1 MPKIFINDQEFLVE
15 EGKNLLHLALAKG
28 FNIPYFCWHESL
40 GSIGAC
46 RQCAVVQFK
55 DENDKKGRL
64 VMSCMTEAINNIR
77 ISTDHEDVI
86 SFRKNVIEWMMTNH
100 PHDCPVCDEGGEC
113 HLQDMTMMTGHN
125 YRRYRFKKRT
135 FINQNLGPFIYHEM
149 NRCIACY
156 RCVRFYKDYAKGKDL
171 DVFSSSNR
179 VYFGKTENGPLKSE
193 FSGNLVEVCPTG
205 VFTDKVFRS
214 QYVRKWDLQSS
225 PAICQLCSLGCNI
238 YPSERGNILRRITNR
253 YHPKINGYFLC
264 DTGRF
269 GHNFVN
275 LEKRMINSLEKGNI
289 IEILKA
295 KEKFFNKLSESKS
308 IVAIGSSKASLED
321 NFALK
326 KLVGAKNFFAGV
338 DPKEWELITLIKQ
351 ILEEGPNDIACLKDV
366 EESDAILIVQEDIL
380 KTAPRLYLSAIQ
392 SQYFAI
398 KKIGKSLNIPYWHDA
413 ALRNLSPEEKAPIWQ
428 LANEPNKLDEHAECS
443 LKQTLEET
451 LQFLLE
457 LFDAIC
463 HKDQSNPLAL
473 KLIKSQRPIIICGI
487 SHLDTQI
494 VKASANIAKALYSIG
509 INAKLHF
516 VLPDVNSMGLALLDA
531 QNLNLMPKNS
541 DLGIVLKNNFL
552 KYSMNF
558 NDVVHIDFLKEP
570 AEYLA
575 YLSLACTSFV
585 EETGT
590 FVNNEGRAQRS
601 YAVMPK
607 KKEILESYQWCSKEE
622 GDIDILID
630 ELIKMQPIFSILK
643 NGLYKKDLLFENQK
657 IPRQHLGYSGRTAIN
672 ANENIHE
679 ARVPIDSNSPLAFS
693 MEGQGKDI
701 PSDLMPKIWYPG
713 FNSNQSIV
721 KFQKRPGGDFIN
733 PGIEML
739 LIKPNKNEKI
749 RFFPHQKEKKN
760 HEKNNILGAI

>member
-15 EGKNLLHLALAKG
+15 EGKNLLYLALAKG

-64 VMSCMTEAINNIR
+64 VMSCMTEATNNIR
-77 ISTDHEDVI
+77 ISTDHEDAI

-171 DVFSSSNR
+171 EVFSSSNR

-264 DTGRF
+264 DKGRF
-269 GHNFVN
+269 GHGFINQ
-275 LEKRMINSLEKGNI
+275 EKRMMSSLEKGKI
-289 IEILKA
+289 LEILTA
-295 KEKFFNKLSESKS
+295 KEMFFSKISKSKS

-326 KLVGAKNFFAGV
+326 RLVGAKNFFAGV
-338 DPKEWELITLIKQ
+338 DPKEWELITLIKE
-351 ILEEGPNDIACLKDV
+351 ILQEGPNDIACLKDV

-392 SQYFAI
+392 SQYSQI

-413 ALRNLSPEEKAPIWQ
+413 ALRNLLPNEKAPIWN
-428 LANEPNKLDEHAECS
+428 LTNEPNKMDEHAECS
-443 LKQTLEET
+443 LRQTYEET

-457 LFDAIC
+457 IFDAIC
-463 HKDQSNPLAL
+463 QKDQSNALAL
-473 KLIKSQRPIIICGI
+473 KLIRSKRPIIICGI

-494 VKASANIAKALYSIG
+494 VKYSANIAKALYSIG
-509 INAKLHF
+509 INAKIHF

-531 QNLNLMPKNS
+531 HNLNLMPKNI
-541 DLGIVLKNNFL
+541 DMGVVLKNNFL

-558 NDVVHIDFLKEP
+558 NEVVHIDFLKESS
-570 AEYLA
+570 EYLA
-575 YLSLACTSFV
+575 NLSLACTSFA

-607 KKEILESYQWCSKEE
+607 KKETLEGYQWCSKEE
-622 GDIDILID
+622 MDIDLLIE
-630 ELIKMQPIFSILK
+630 ELIISQPIFSILR
-643 NGLYKKDLLFENQK
+643 NGLYKKDLLSENQK
-657 IPRQHLGYSGRTAIN
+657 IPRQHIGYSGRTAIN
-672 ANENIHE
+672 AHENIHE
-679 ARVPIDSNSPLAFS
+679 AKVCIDSSSPLVFS
-693 MEGQGKDI
+693 MEGQAKDI
-701 PSDLMPKIWYPG
+701 PSDLMPKVWYPG
-713 FNSNQSIV
+713 FNSNQAIV

-733 PGIEML
+733 QSSEML

-749 RFFPHQKEKKN
+749 RFFSNQKEKKN
-760 HEKNNILGAI
+760 YEKNNTLGAI